1 MTDNLPREIVVMAK
15 QILLV
20 EDEQPIREMLRYA
33 LEREGYQVQEA
44 ESANTAREL
53 LARNRP
59 DLLIVDWMMPGEDGV
74 EFIKRLRKDP
84 VLLDLPVIMLT
95 ARIEENDKVKGLD
108 CGADDYLTKP
118 VGIKELIARIKALLR
133 RTSQANEDDVLAA
146 EGLELNL
153 ATNQLA
159 IEGDDV
165 HIGQTEFSLL
175 KFFIE
180 HKNRV
185 YSRAQLLDF
194 VWGQAV
200 YIEERTVDVHVLR
213 LRKILKPFAKD
224 ALIKTVRGMGYMFSH
239 KKPA

>member
-1 MTDNLPREIVVMAK
+1 
-15 QILLV
+15 
-20 EDEQPIREMLRYA
+20 MLRFA
-33 LEREGYQVQEA
+33 LERESYTVLEA
-44 ESANTAREL
+44 ANAVEAREVL
-53 LARNRP
+53 TRQRP

-74 EFIKRLRKDP
+74 EFIKRLRKDS
-84 VLLDLPVIMLT
+84 VINELPVIMLT
-95 ARIEENDKVKGLD
+95 ARVEENDKVRGLD

-118 VGIKELIARIKALLR
+118 VGMKELLARIKALLR
-133 RTSQANEDDVLAA
+133 RTSQANEDDVLTAD
-146 EGLELNL
+146 GLALNL
-153 ATNQLA
+153 ASNQLS
-159 IEGDDV
+159 IDGSDV

-175 KFFIE
+175 KFFVE

-224 ALIKTVRGMGYMFSH
+224 GLIKTVRGMGYMYSH
-239 KKPA
+239 KKAE